1 MIPIPSYQLL
11 EFFNWMSEKHPQIN
25 VQETNQRVLYE
36 LALVYIRSGM
46 VSSETYILKLFQAC
60 PMISESTVLEQ
71 MEHFAHCGQC
81 LQYIERNQVDVQG
94 VKLHPLLQGFEEFSR
109 SFELP
114 LNISNDREFEPEERF
129 ERQLRHYIR
138 RHGSRLVELFVRYLE
153 QASPEM
159 VRDYEIDGRY
169 RSARRDDRLLR
180 ETHQSDDGGTEPID
194 LNPQLLHREAAR
206 LAASVELLV
215 RGGFYEGYL
224 EKQPAVLHHL
234 AALGLMTDNTA
245 QAIEF
250 LGWLQERYPKIDI
263 LANAPVSEIKELA
276 LEFCETHNYE
286 NPLAFSKEVVSWLD
300 RRSGSRNIIERLIKI
315 GRQIKTR
322 NQTYNS
328 GVSPFKRYQTIR
340 FHAIFLFLS
349 AGDFPSFIK
358 QYWQDLNFL
367 TGDYLD
373 IYYSYEDLNRR
384 VSGFEVLDE
393 FRSLRLE
400 PMSLPALVLWQNSLK
415 DAFAVSLE
423 QLPHQEIFRLLQAI
437 VQNIKNKQGFSQIC
451 KTAQD
456 FVQSKTS
463 SPGAT
468 PVIYY
473 YVADQIQAIT
483 AGGNVEAKAM
493 TQGDTYNQSGNFG
506 IGHMSGGEIKGEAK
520 VAGSIYEAE
529 QQNLAEAAAQIQA
542 LLEQLSKTYPA
553 DTTTGKM
560 KLATEVIER
569 IESNPTL
576 MERILSALKAGG
588 VSALEQALN
597 HPAASFVIGALEDW
611 QQTKVIK
618 ELPE

>member
-1 MIPIPSYQLL
+1 MVPIPSYQLL
-11 EFFNWMSEKHPQIN
+11 EFFNWMSEKHPQIK
-25 VQETNQRVLYE
+25 VQETSQEALYE

-81 LQYIERNQVDVQG
+81 LRYIERNQVDVQG
-94 VKLHPLLQGFEEFSR
+94 VKLHPLLQGFEEFAQR
-109 SFELP
+109 FELP
-114 LNISNDREFEPEERF
+114 LNISNDREFEPEDRF
-129 ERQLRHYIR
+129 ERQLRHYISR
-138 RHGSRLVELFVRYLE
+138 YGSRLDELFARYLE

-159 VRDYEIDGRY
+159 VRDYEVNGRY
-169 RSARRDDRLLR
+169 RRERRDNRSLR
-180 ETHQSDDGGTEPID
+180 ESRRSDDGGTEPID
-194 LNPQLLHREAAR
+194 LNPQLLHREAER
-206 LAASVELLV
+206 LAASVKLLV
-215 RGGFYEGYL
+215 RGRFYEGDL
-224 EKQPAVLHHL
+224 EKQPEVLHFL
-234 AALGLMTDNTA
+234 AALGLITENTA

-300 RRSGSRNIIERLIKI
+300 TSGSENIIERLIKI

-328 GVSPFKRYQTIR
+328 RVSPFKRYQTIQ

-358 QYWQDLNFL
+358 EYWQDLNFL

-373 IYYSYEDLNRR
+373 IYYSHEDLNRR
-384 VSGFEVLDE
+384 VSGFKVLDE

-400 PMSLPALVLWQNSLK
+400 PCSLPALVLWQNSLK

-423 QLPHQEIFRLLQAI
+423 QLPHQEIFSLLQLI
-437 VQNIKNKQGFSQIC
+437 VQNIKNRQKFLQIC

-456 FVQSKTS
+456 FVQSKTN
-463 SPGAT
+463 SPVAT

-473 YVADQIQAIT
+473 YVADQIQAIA

-493 TQGDTYNQSGNFG
+493 TQGDTYNQSGNVG
-506 IGHMSGGEIKGEAK
+506 IGHMSGGEIKEGAK
-520 VAGSIYEAE
+520 VAGVINEAE
-529 QQNLAEAAAQIQA
+529 RQKLDEAAAEIQA

-560 KLATEVIER
+560 KLATEVIES
-569 IESNPTL
+569 IESNSTL
-576 MERILSALKAGG
+576 MERILSALKSGG

-618 ELPE
+618 ESPD